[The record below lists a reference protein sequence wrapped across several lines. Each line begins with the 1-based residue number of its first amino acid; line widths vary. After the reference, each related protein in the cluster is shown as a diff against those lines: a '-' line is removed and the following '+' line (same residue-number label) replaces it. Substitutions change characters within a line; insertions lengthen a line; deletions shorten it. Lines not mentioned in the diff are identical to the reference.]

1 MFRTIIVFF
10 VLIFSG
16 PIEIQA
22 SEKSR
27 TIFEMLKLY
36 SEGTNQYKIMNKL
49 LIGKTGEALGWANS
63 KLRVDGR
70 KALYCPP
77 EKLAMNHEQYLLMLQ
92 NAVTKKPTLGS
103 YPMNALGLIIL
114 EILIDTFPCSEN

>member
-1 MFRTIIVFF
+1 MFRLAIVSFMLVFF
-10 VLIFSG
+10 GI
-16 PIEIQA
+16 IEIQA

-27 TIFEMLKLY
+27 TISEMLKLY
-36 SEGTNQYKIMNKL
+36 SAGTSQYKIMNKL

-92 NAVTKKPTLGS
+92 NAVIKKPTLGS

-114 EILIDTFPCSEN
+114 EILIDTFPCPKH